1 LRDDAPMLAL
11 FSVPRNL
18 GYFALAGLV
27 GIESSGVPVPGETA
41 LITSSV
47 LASQGHLSIELV
59 IIIAAAAAIVGD
71 NIGYLI
77 GARVGRK
84 LLTRPGRFEKQ
95 RKTALVRGEKLMTE
109 HGAKTVFFGRFIAG
123 LRIWASWLAGMTTM
137 RWPTFL
143 LWNALGGICWATT
156 FGLVGYYGG
165 TAAAHLITRIGLG
178 LAAMVIVIGIGVYIL
193 IQRRIE
199 KAFEGNDEEAAAADD
214 PA

>member
-1 LRDDAPMLAL
+1 VRDDAAMFAL

-18 GYFALAGLV
+18 GYAALAGLV

-59 IIIAAAAAIVGD
+59 IIFAAAAAIVGD
-71 NIGYLI
+71 HIGYLI
-77 GARVGRK
+77 GARGGRK

-95 RKTALVRGEKLMTE
+95 RKMALVRGEKLMTD
-109 HGAKTVFFGRFIAG
+109 HGPKTVFFGRFIAG

-178 LAAMVIVIGIGVYIL
+178 LAAVVIVIVIIAYVVV
-193 IQRRIE
+193 QRRVE
-199 KAFEGNDEEAAAADD
+199 KAFEGDEEDAADE
-214 PA
+214 AA